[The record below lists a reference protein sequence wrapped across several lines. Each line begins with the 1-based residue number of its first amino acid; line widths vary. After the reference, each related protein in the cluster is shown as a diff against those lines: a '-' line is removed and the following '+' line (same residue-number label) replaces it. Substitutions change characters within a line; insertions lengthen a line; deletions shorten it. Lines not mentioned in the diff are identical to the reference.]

1 MKNLIKETIDALI
14 DEALFKSDV
23 GSFDIR
29 HFKQLSING
38 DSWHLMEYAATRLPF
53 LGSGS
58 ARSVYAL
65 STGKVL
71 KIARNK
77 KNGLKQNQYEVEF
90 FKKLQGNINLVAKI
104 YEYDP
109 EYKWI
114 IAEPVRAFQNEAQMK
129 KETGGL
135 NSDVLDWFYFRFSEE
150 PEVYSGKTWPEVKQ
164 IVFDRLSRSDFASNK
179 SRLEVL
185 KKINSVGWELLE
197 KFFILHHMG
206 LVDIAREDHW
216 GVASDRRLVVI
227 DYGYPEGKTDAA
239 YL

>member
-1 MKNLIKETIDALI
+1 MNNLIKETIDALI
-14 DEALFKSDV
+14 DEALFKSKA

-29 HFKQLSING
+29 HFKQLSTNG
-38 DSWHLMEYAATRLPF
+38 DPWQLMGYVRTRLPF

-71 KIARNK
+71 KLARNLE
-77 KNGLKQNQYEVEF
+77 NGLKQNQYEVEF
-90 FKKLQGNINLVAKI
+90 FKKLQGNTNLVAKI

-109 EYKWI
+109 GYKWI

-135 NSDVLDWFYFRFSEE
+135 TNDVLEWFYFRYSEE

-164 IVFDRLSRSDFASNK
+164 IVFDRLSRSEFISNK
-179 SRLEVL
+179 FRLEIL
-185 KKINSVGWELLE
+185 NKINSVGWELLE
-197 KFFILHHMG
+197 KLFILHHKD

-216 GVASDRRLVVI
+216 GIASDRRLVVI
-227 DYGYPEGKTDAA
+227 DSGFPGGEN
-239 YL
+239 L